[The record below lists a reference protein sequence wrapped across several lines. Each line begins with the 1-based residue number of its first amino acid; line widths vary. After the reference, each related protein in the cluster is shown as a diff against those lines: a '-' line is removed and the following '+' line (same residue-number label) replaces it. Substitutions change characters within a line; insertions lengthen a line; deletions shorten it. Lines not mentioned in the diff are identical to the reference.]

1 MMTIIIVFKEQL
13 QNWFLRVVS
22 VLFIMRANAWIF
34 GLDAV
39 VDIYMSY
46 RLLDFKNDDSARYSV
61 KWCSHCT
68 KFSLGIL
75 LIICTVL

>member
-22 VLFIMRANAWIF
+22 VLFIMRANVWIF

-39 VDIYMSY
+39 VDVYMFY
-46 RLLDFKNDDSARYSV
+46 GLLDFKDDNRVNSSSNGVAV
-61 KWCSHCT
+61 
-68 KFSLGIL
+68 
-75 LIICTVL
+75 VLNFL

>member
-22 VLFIMRANAWIF
+22 VLFIMRANVWIF

-39 VDIYMSY
+39 VDIYMFY
-46 RLLDFKNDDSARYSV
+46 RLLDFKDDDRVTRVNGRA
-61 KWCSHCT
+61 
-68 KFSLGIL
+68 I
-75 LIICTVL
+75 VLNFP

>member
-22 VLFIMRANAWIF
+22 VLFIMRANVWIF

-39 VDIYMSY
+39 VDIYMFY
-46 RLLDFKNDDSARYSV
+46 RLWDFKDDE
-61 KWCSHCT
+61 
-68 KFSLGIL
+68 LG
-75 LIICTVL
+75 

>member
-1 MMTIIIVFKEQL
+1 MTIIIVFKEQL

-39 VDIYMSY
+39 IDVYMFY
-46 RLLDFKNDDSARYSV
+46 RLLDFKDDDCVTLYQIFLKYGPPNGNMYGSV
-61 KWCSHCT
+61 
-68 KFSLGIL
+68 G
-75 LIICTVL
+75 

>member
-22 VLFIMRANAWIF
+22 VLFIMRANVWIF

-39 VDIYMSY
+39 VDIYMFY
-46 RLLDFKNDDSARYSV
+46 RLLDFKDDDRVRA
-61 KWCSHCT
+61 
-68 KFSLGIL
+68 I
-75 LIICTVL
+75 VLNFP

>member
-34 GLDAV
+34 GLDVV

-46 RLLDFKNDDSARYSV
+46 RLLDFKNDDYSV